1 MISQSEAMNLTE
13 LEYVKM
19 ISDFDTNLSF
29 SFDKDIKESI
39 KLGGQAA
46 TYWVYFNKREEYC
59 GTLLKLFHMH
69 RENKLKFFIKH
80 LTKLGYQV
88 SFEDIIKESLVF
100 SNRVV
105 GFKLSICWVFD

>member
-46 TYWVYFNKREEYC
+46 TYWVYFKKREEYC
-59 GTLLKLFHMH
+59 GMLLQLLDIH
-69 RENKLKFFIKH
+69 RENKLNFLIKH
-80 LTKLGYQV
+80 LRKLGYQV
-88 SFEDIIKESLVF
+88 IIEDIIKESLVF
-100 SNRVV
+100 SDKVI
-105 GFKLSICWVFD
+105 GFKLSIRWDFH